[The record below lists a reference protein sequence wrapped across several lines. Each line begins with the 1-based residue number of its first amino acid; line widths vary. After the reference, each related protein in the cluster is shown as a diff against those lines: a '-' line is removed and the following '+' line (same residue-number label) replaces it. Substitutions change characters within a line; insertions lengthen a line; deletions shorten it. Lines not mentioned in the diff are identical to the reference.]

1 MNTSNDPIPKDTMA
15 LAYVVLA
22 LGAVTSPCLTIL
34 AVDQL
39 WPQLAIPLNFGSWL
53 AMAWLHVLVFMGH
66 KTRT

>member
-1 MNTSNDPIPKDTMA
+1 MA